1 MKTSKQKLALNSQ
14 VKLSRWPQNPLRS
27 AGYFHLGKP
36 PYSTAKSAAVIP
48 IWGEATNSSTAWCR
62 ILDLGELAESIGWLG
77 NTCVHSSA
85 PSVTL
90 QQLWNN
96 SGRFKAEGAV
106 FSANEAQPSISTLWY
121 EEAGREWL
129 CLRCT
134 GSQCYT
140 FLKQPLCAAC
150 LREPPVCAFRKIW
163 MLKTRP
169 LNKGLK
175 EQYSVNLNCLC
186 KTRAYVITVMDDY
199 CNNVV
204 MGQIK

>member
-14 VKLSRWPQNPLRS
+14 VKLSRWPQNPLHS

-106 FSANEAQPSISTLWY
+106 FQLMRLSQASRLCDMKKQAGNGSAFGAQAHSATHSSNSLFVQRVCESLLFVPSERYGCSKPDHWI
-121 EEAGREWL
+121 R
-129 CLRCT
+129 
-134 GSQCYT
+134 GSKSNIQ
-140 FLKQPLCAAC
+140 
-150 LREPPVCAFRKIW
+150 
-163 MLKTRP
+163 
-169 LNKGLK
+169 
-175 EQYSVNLNCLC
+175 
-186 KTRAYVITVMDDY
+186 
-199 CNNVV
+199 
-204 MGQIK
+204 